1 MSDTLSICMWMK
13 VLNVHVVSLSVTINE
28 WFQRQDVFCMPV
40 KVGQKIDISYIS
52 IRLLE
57 HKDSDDYFS

>member
-1 MSDTLSICMWMK
+1 
-13 VLNVHVVSLSVTINE
+13 
-28 WFQRQDVFCMPV
+28 MPV

-57 HKDSDDYFS
+57 HKDGDDYFS